1 MKKSLL
7 LVLSCVVLLASC
19 DMAKRSD
26 LQKQNDEL
34 ALQLSQQDKELDEF
48 LGVFNDI
55 QEGFKQINLAE
66 DRVDLQRGS
75 LSEKGASVGERIKED
90 MGFIAKTM
98 EGNKAKIKELEALL
112 AKSNTNSTNVT
123 RTLQLLKKEL
133 EEKTNRIGELQA
145 ELAAKNI
152 RIQELDAAV
161 SNLAADVESLAEAND
176 AKAEAVEEQDR
187 ALNTAWFVFGTKNE
201 LKDQNILT
209 GGGLFKSADLLKEDF
224 NRDYFTEI
232 DIRTTK
238 TFEFYSKSVKV
249 LSTHPEG
256 SYTLDKNSKG
266 EYALTVVNAKDFWSV
281 TKYLVVQVK

>member
-19 DMAKRSD
+19 DFGKSSD
-26 LQKQNDEL
+26 LKKQNDEL
-34 ALQLSQQDKELDEF
+34 ALLLSQKDKELDEF
-48 LGVFNDI
+48 LGVFNEI

-75 LSEKGASVGERIKED
+75 MSEQGATVRERIKDD

-98 EGNKAKIKELEALL
+98 EDNKAKIAELEKLL
-112 AKSNTNSTNVT
+112 AKSKNSSANVS
-123 RTLQLLKKEL
+123 RTLTLLKQEL

-187 ALNTAWFVFGTKNE
+187 LLNTAWFVFGTKAE
-201 LKDQNILT
+201 LKDQKILS
-209 GGGLFKSADLLKEDF
+209 GGSLLKSGELMKGEF

-238 TFEFYSKSVKV
+238 TFEFYSKKVKV
-249 LSTHPEG
+249 LTSHPEG

-266 EYALTVVNAKDFWSV
+266 EYSLTVTNAKDFWSV
-281 TKYLVVQVK
+281 SKYLVVQVR